1 MAQARHSSEITL
13 SIDDTKVS
21 QAIERLNKGFKDLQQ
36 GAQGAVAQR
45 AGGIAQAAMRADAQ
59 YMGGAGRE
67 IVAAG
72 YHAGRGVSTA
82 ASAAVNSSAMQAA
95 VGALPIVGQALR
107 GVLGARQRRSQQ
119 AQGLEPLIAELTQG
133 IGAEAGRIGGAREGG
148 AEFGYAPAQ
157 SLQLMR
163 SFARATQM
171 RVNPQRELMQQLFAA
186 ERMGISSAAIGQ
198 FAAGGALGGGAV
210 GDAGVEAE
218 MALRLAGAARGMG
231 LSGSGVE
238 RFLASIAQA
247 TQSMA
252 QQGLSIDTE
261 SLGGF
266 VTAVSDAAAGAGR
279 KQVQGV
285 GAMRA
290 TQRLLGMSG
299 GALGSFRGQFGDIG
313 QGILQSVAARGAKS
327 PLDMIKRLEEFAT
340 SPQEAL
346 KALREAGVSDE
357 LIQLALVGLGAST
370 DEVRTLMDV
379 GGKDTKLLESKGLG
393 APVRDIK
400 EQLKLSA
407 TQAGIDQQLISLV
420 EENKKASVNMMQ
432 IAATFEELALNMT
445 KQDTVLTNSLQGI
458 KEALEGAPEKIEEIK
473 QVLSDIPG
481 AIKKAIFG

>member
-21 QAIERLNKGFKDLQQ
+21 QAIERLNKGFKGLQQ
-36 GAQGAVAQR
+36 GAQSAVAQR
-45 AGGIAQAAMRADAQ
+45 AGAVAQAAMRADDFLT
-59 YMGGAGRE
+59 GGAGRE
-67 IVAAG
+67 LAAAG
-72 YHAGRGVSTA
+72 YYAGSGVYTA
-82 ASAAVNSSAMQAA
+82 ASAAVNSSAMQSA
-95 VGALPIVGQALR
+95 VGTLPIVGQALR

-133 IGAEAGRIGGAREGG
+133 IGTGAAQIVGAREEG

-163 SFARATQM
+163 SFARARQM
-171 RVNPQRELMQQLFAA
+171 RGGASRSLMGQLFAA
-186 ERMGISSAAIGQ
+186 ERMGISSAVIGQ
-198 FAAGGALGGGAV
+198 FAAGGALGGGAEGGV
-210 GDAGVEAE
+210 GSETQ

-252 QQGLSIDTE
+252 QQGLSIDTK

-266 VTAVSDAAAGAGR
+266 VTAVSAVAKDAGV

-313 QGILQSVAARGAKS
+313 QGILQSVAARGAGS
-327 PLDMIKRLEEFAT
+327 PLEMIQKLEKFAT
-340 SPQEAL
+340 SPNEAL

-357 LIQLALVGLGAST
+357 LIELALVGSGAST
-370 DEVRTLMDV
+370 DEAMTLMGV
-379 GGKDTKLLESKGLG
+379 GEAPKLRSRGLG
-393 APVRDIK
+393 AQVGGIK
-400 EQLKLSA
+400 EQLTLSA
-407 TQAGIDQQLISLV
+407 AQAGIDQRLISLV
-420 EENKKASVNMMQ
+420 EENKKASVNMME

-445 KQDTVLTNSLQGI
+445 KQNTVLTDSLEGI
-458 KEALEGAPEKIEEIK
+458 RILLEGAPEKIEEIK
-473 QVLSDIPG
+473 KILSDIPG
-481 AIKKAIFG
+481 AIKKAIMG

>member
-21 QAIERLNKGFKDLQQ
+21 QAIERLNKGFKGLQQ
-36 GAQGAVAQR
+36 GAQSAVAQR
-45 AGGIAQAAMRADAQ
+45 AGAVAQAAMRADDFLT
-59 YMGGAGRE
+59 GGAGRE
-67 IVAAG
+67 LAAAG
-72 YHAGRGVSTA
+72 YYAGSGVYTA
-82 ASAAVNSSAMQAA
+82 ASAAVNSSAMQSA
-95 VGALPIVGQALR
+95 VGTLPIVGQALR

-133 IGAEAGRIGGAREGG
+133 IGTGAAQIVGAREEG

-171 RVNPQRELMQQLFAA
+171 RVNSQRDLMQQLFAA

-198 FAAGGALGGGAV
+198 FAAGGALGGGAEGNTV
-210 GDAGVEAE
+210 NETQ
-218 MALRLAGAARGMG
+218 MALRLAGAARSMG

-266 VTAVSDAAAGAGR
+266 VTAVSDAAAKEGL

-299 GALGSFRGQFGDIG
+299 GTLGSFRGQFGDIG

-340 SPQEAL
+340 SPQAAL

-357 LIQLALVGLGAST
+357 LIQLALVGSGAST
-370 DEVRTLMDV
+370 DEAMTLMGV
-379 GGKDTKLLESKGLG
+379 GEAPKLGDGGLG
-393 APVRDIK
+393 APIRDIK
-400 EQLKLSA
+400 GQLTLSA

-420 EENKKASVNMMQ
+420 EENKKASVNMME
-432 IAATFEELALNMT
+432 IAATFEKLALNMT
-445 KQDTVLTNSLQGI
+445 KQDTVLTNSLEGI
-458 KEALEGAPEKIEEIK
+458 KDALQGAPEKIEEIK

>member
-67 IVAAG
+67 IAAAG

-82 ASAAVNSSAMQAA
+82 ASAAVNSSAMQGA

-107 GVLGARQRRSQQ
+107 GVLQARQRRSQQ

-133 IGAEAGRIGGAREGG
+133 IGAETEQISGARKEG

-370 DEVRTLMDV
+370 DEVQTLMDV
-379 GGKDTKLLESKGLG
+379 GGKDTKLKSKGLG
-393 APVRDIK
+393 APVGDIK
-400 EQLKLSA
+400 EQLTLSA
-407 TQAGIDQQLISLV
+407 AQAGIDQRLISLV

>member
-21 QAIERLNKGFKDLQQ
+21 QAIERLNRGFKGLQQ
-36 GAQGAVAQR
+36 GAVQSVAKNLST
-45 AGGIAQAAMRADAQ
+45 IDNFMT
-59 YMGGAGRE
+59 GGAGRE
-67 IVAAG
+67 VVAAG
-72 YHAGRGVSTA
+72 YYAGRGAHEVA
-82 ASAAVNSSAMQAA
+82 RRAVAPVYGTMQAA

-133 IGAEAGRIGGAREGG
+133 IGAEAGQISGAREEG
-148 AEFGYAPAQ
+148 AEFGYSPAQ

-171 RVNPQRELMQQLFAA
+171 RVAPQRDLMQQLFAA

-198 FAAGGALGGGAV
+198 FAAGGALGGGAM
-210 GDAGVEAE
+210 GNAANETQT
-218 MALRLAGAARGMG
+218 ALRLAGAARSMG

-266 VTAVSDAAAGAGR
+266 VTAVSEAAAAADR
-279 KQVQGV
+279 KQVQGA

-299 GALGSFRGQFGDIG
+299 GTLGSFRGQFGDIG
-313 QGILQSVAARGAKS
+313 QGILQSVAARGAGS
-327 PLDMIKRLEEFAT
+327 PLDMIRRLEEFAT
-340 SPQEAL
+340 SPQAAL

-357 LIQLALVGLGAST
+357 LIQLALVGSGASM
-370 DEVRTLMDV
+370 DEARTLMEIGEPSKLR
-379 GGKDTKLLESKGLG
+379 GGGLG
-393 APVRDIK
+393 APVEGIK
-400 EQLKLSA
+400 EQLTLSA
-407 TQAGIDQQLISLV
+407 AQAGIDQRLISLV
-420 EENKKASVNMMQ
+420 EQNKEASVNMMK
-432 IAATFEELALNMT
+432 IAATFEEMALNMT
-445 KQDTVLTNSLQGI
+445 KQDAVLTDSLEGI
-458 KEALEGAPEKIEEIK
+458 RATLEGAPEKIEEIK

-481 AIKKAIFG
+481 AIKKAIMG

>member
-1 MAQARHSSEITL
+1 MAQARHSSEIIL

-21 QAIERLNKGFKDLQQ
+21 QAIERLNKGFKGLQQ
-36 GAQGAVAQR
+36 GAVRSVAESLST
-45 AGGIAQAAMRADAQ
+45 IDDFTT
-59 YMGGAGRE
+59 GGAGRE
-67 IVAAG
+67 LAAAG
-72 YHAGRGVSTA
+72 YYAGRGAHKA
-82 ASAAVNSSAMQAA
+82 ARMAVAPVYGTMQAA
-95 VGALPIVGQALR
+95 VGALPFVGQALR

-133 IGAEAGRIGGAREGG
+133 IGAESDQISGARGEGAG
-148 AEFGYAPAQ
+148 FGYSPAQ

-171 RVNPQRELMQQLFAA
+171 RVSPQTDLMTQLFAA

-198 FAAGGALGGGAV
+198 FAAGGALGGGAAGNAAV
-210 GDAGVEAE
+210 ETQRALQLAGV
-218 MALRLAGAARGMG
+218 ARGMG

-266 VTAVSDAAAGAGR
+266 VTAVSEAAGEANR

-299 GALGSFRGQFGDIG
+299 GTLGGFRGQFGDIG
-313 QGILQSVAARGAKS
+313 QGILQSVAARGAGS
-327 PLDMIKRLEEFAT
+327 PLDMIKKLEEFAT
-340 SPQEAL
+340 SPQAAL

-357 LIQLALVGLGAST
+357 LIQLALVGSGAST
-370 DEVRTLMDV
+370 DEALTLMSVGESPKLKSRELGADV
-379 GGKDTKLLESKGLG
+379 GGIKG
-393 APVRDIK
+393 
-400 EQLKLSA
+400 QLTLSA
-407 TQAGIDQQLISLV
+407 AQAGIDQRLISLV
-420 EENKKASVNMMQ
+420 EQNKEASVNMMK

-445 KQDTVLTNSLQGI
+445 TQNSVLT
-458 KEALEGAPEKIEEIK
+458 EALEGIRVLLEGAPQKVEEIK
-473 QVLSDIPG
+473 KILSDIPG
-481 AIKKAIFG
+481 AIKKAIMG

>member
-21 QAIERLNKGFKDLQQ
+21 QAIERLNKGFKGLQQ
-36 GAQGAVAQR
+36 GAQSAVAQR
-45 AGGIAQAAMRADAQ
+45 AGAVAQAAMRADDFLT
-59 YMGGAGRE
+59 GGAGRE
-67 IVAAG
+67 LAAAG
-72 YHAGRGVSTA
+72 YYAGSGVYTA
-82 ASAAVNSSAMQAA
+82 ASAAVNSSAMQSA
-95 VGALPIVGQALR
+95 VGTLPIVGQALR

-133 IGAEAGRIGGAREGG
+133 IGTGAAQIVGAREEG
-148 AEFGYAPAQ
+148 AEFGYSPAQ

-163 SFARATQM
+163 NFARARQM
-171 RVNPQRELMQQLFAA
+171 RGGASRSLMRQLFAA

-198 FAAGGALGGGAV
+198 FAAGGALGGGAEGGV
-210 GDAGVEAE
+210 GSETQ

-261 SLGGF
+261 SLGAF
-266 VTAVSDAAAGAGR
+266 VTAVSDVAKDTEV

-313 QGILQSVAARGAKS
+313 QGILQSVAARGAGS
-327 PLDMIKRLEEFAT
+327 PLEMIQKLEKFAT
-340 SPQEAL
+340 SPNEAL

-357 LIQLALVGLGAST
+357 LIELALVGSGAST
-370 DEVRTLMDV
+370 DEAMTLMGV
-379 GGKDTKLLESKGLG
+379 GDGATTLKSRGLG
-393 APVRDIK
+393 APVGGIK
-400 EQLKLSA
+400 EQLTLSA
-407 TQAGIDQQLISLV
+407 AQAGIDQQLISLV
-420 EENKKASVNMMQ
+420 EQNKEASDNMMK
-432 IAATFEELALNMT
+432 IAATFEEMALNMT
-445 KQDTVLTNSLQGI
+445 KQDTVLTNSLEGI
-458 KEALEGAPEKIEEIK
+458 RELLEGAPEKIEEIK

>member
-21 QAIERLNKGFKDLQQ
+21 QAIERLNKGFKGLQQ
-36 GAQGAVAQR
+36 GAQSAVAQR
-45 AGGIAQAAMRADAQ
+45 AGAVAQAAMRADDFLT
-59 YMGGAGRE
+59 GGAGRE
-67 IVAAG
+67 LAAAG
-72 YHAGRGVSTA
+72 YYAGSGVYTA
-82 ASAAVNSSAMQAA
+82 ASAAVNSSAMQSA
-95 VGALPIVGQALR
+95 VGTLPIVGQALR

-133 IGAEAGRIGGAREGG
+133 IGTGAAQIVGAREEG

-163 SFARATQM
+163 SFARARQM
-171 RVNPQRELMQQLFAA
+171 RGGASRSLMGQLFAA
-186 ERMGISSAAIGQ
+186 ERMGISSAVIGQ
-198 FAAGGALGGGAV
+198 FAAGGALGGGAEGGV
-210 GDAGVEAE
+210 GSETQ

-261 SLGGF
+261 SLGAF
-266 VTAVSDAAAGAGR
+266 VTAVSDVAKDAGV

-313 QGILQSVAARGAKS
+313 QGILQSVAARGAGS
-327 PLDMIKRLEEFAT
+327 PLEMIQKLEKFAT
-340 SPQEAL
+340 SPNEAL

-357 LIQLALVGLGAST
+357 LIELALVGSGAST
-370 DEVRTLMDV
+370 DEAMTLMGV
-379 GGKDTKLLESKGLG
+379 GEAPKLRSRGLG
-393 APVRDIK
+393 AQVGGIK
-400 EQLKLSA
+400 EQLTLSA
-407 TQAGIDQQLISLV
+407 AQAGIDQRLISLV
-420 EENKKASVNMMQ
+420 EENKKASVNMME

-445 KQDTVLTNSLQGI
+445 KQNTVLTDSLEGI
-458 KEALEGAPEKIEEIK
+458 RILLEGAPEKIEEIK
-473 QVLSDIPG
+473 KILSDIPG
-481 AIKKAIFG
+481 AIKKAIMG